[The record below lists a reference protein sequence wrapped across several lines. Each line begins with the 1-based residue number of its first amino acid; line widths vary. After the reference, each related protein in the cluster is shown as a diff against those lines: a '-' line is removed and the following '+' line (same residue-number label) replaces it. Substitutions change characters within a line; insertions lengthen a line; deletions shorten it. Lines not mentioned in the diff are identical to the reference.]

1 MDIDLLAETVCR
13 LKDTKRKGWLLREVE
28 ASESVADHSW
38 GTSLLVL
45 ILCPPEL
52 DRLKCLE
59 FAVVHD
65 LAESLTGDYVAS
77 NNIPPAEKHAREIKA
92 MEEIAARVN
101 CPRLLEIFAE
111 YERRDTKEARFVKE
125 LDKLEAVLQARY
137 YDNGRRSRYFDQ
149 KREYPSLFAEFEYNA
164 RPLIAPLMEKI
175 KKL

>member
-38 GTSLLVL
+38 GTSLLIL
-45 ILCPPEL
+45 LLCPPEL

-59 FAVVHD
+59 FAIVHD
-65 LAESLTGDYVAS
+65 LAESLTGDYVADD
-77 NNIPPAEKHAREIKA
+77 NISPDKKHAQEIKA
-92 MEEIAARVN
+92 TQEIAARIN
-101 CPRLLEIFAE
+101 CPRLLEIFAK
-111 YERRDTKEARFVKE
+111 YEQRDTKEACFVKE

-137 YDNGRRSRYFDQ
+137 YDNGHRSRYFTQ

-164 RPLIAPLMEKI
+164 RSLIAPLMEKI